1 MVDIHPE
8 VANARSVYAIRV
20 KQQAP
25 AEAITAARADLA
37 AAMRRDKV
45 RRAVAGTVSTAER
58 LDLVKLIIG
67 PDRGR

>member
-8 VANARSVYAIRV
+8 VATARAVYAIRV

-25 AEAITAARADLA
+25 PEAILAARADLA

-45 RRAVAGTVSTAER
+45 RRAVAGTVSTDER
-58 LDLVKLIIG
+58 LDLVMLIIS
-67 PDRGR
+67 PDQGR